1 MKVVFDTNVYIS
13 ALVLP
18 GSRADIALQRI
29 IGGQD
34 QLLLS
39 RPILAELL
47 DVLARKFSRD
57 AEELSRVALFLDDLG
72 TIVET
77 TTTVH
82 ELADDPDNRILECAV
97 DGGAHCVVTGDRR
110 MLQLETWRGIRMMSL
125 ADYLGGLLP
134 Q

>member
-1 MKVVFDTNVYIS
+1 MKVVFDTNVYVS

-77 TTTVH
+77 STIVNQ
-82 ELADDPDNRILECAV
+82 LADEPTTASWSARSMAAPTASSPVTSACSSWGHGEVSAV
-97 DGGAHCVVTGDRR
+97 CRWQT
-110 MLQLETWRGIRMMSL
+110 S
-125 ADYLGGLLP
+125 
-134 Q
+134 